1 MDDRSQDSAHPLQS
15 LVPDERVL
23 RDELVTRWAGFYDLL
38 LADSAATVTAVQL
51 DGDATAPVMSG
62 TAAELMA
69 AGEAAGAG
77 TSPWAVIAPIRPEI
91 QVVDVDRCADRVLQP
106 LLDAADT
113 VGASLAHLTE
123 SGTPN
128 SVHLGVTLPSRAARR
143 EFTRRVSEIRAWAGE
158 TQTTVDLRSRLDGLR
173 LPGSAP
179 LKPGGGVCWPTDTDG
194 RRMTAIAAYRRLAD
208 ALNQPHVDAGEP
220 LPSPA
225 PMVWDDVDETD
236 AGELAVVAPRAYRAP
251 TRMTREQFKT
261 LTVSPRRGR
270 RSHAALAGAWVLWRL
285 GVRSWRAAARY
296 YAIYPCFEK
305 WRERDAHARARGR
318 NLEPGWVSWCQR
330 HWQDI
335 ARRARAYRPETASLH
350 EPRISEAL
358 AEVNQWDDPDLVAA
372 AVAVIRHRFSDGY
385 GLTRPVGVR
394 DLASWLGFSEET
406 ARRRLQGLAERGL
419 LAVVKP
425 HNRETAPHEA
435 TVWTLSTPAA
445 VYRSSVSHDV
455 TSPQGMALTL
465 HPCWVALGQTARL
478 VYTQLSPTPV
488 PAAALS
494 AQTGLP
500 TGTRHHGLLRLLHT
514 LCDQGLATRSGQG
527 RATRWLIGPAGLDDA
542 PAAGAGRAARER
554 VQSRVILDRDVWHAR
569 GRDVVSRALHRRA
582 GARAMQRRR
591 PRRAST
597 AQGGSQL
604 ALVHPVNGPAAHG
617 RSPQRRTA
625 RLARSRGLPT
635 REPPTLAGG

>member
-15 LVPDERVL
+15 LAPDERVL

-38 LADSAATVTAVQL
+38 LADAAATITAVQL
-51 DGDATAPVMSG
+51 AGDGATTPVMSG

-128 SVHLGVTLPSRAARR
+128 SVHVGVTLPSRAARR
-143 EFTRRVSEIRAWAGE
+143 EFARRVSEIRTWAGE

-194 RRMTAIAAYRRLAD
+194 QRITAIAAYRRLAE

-225 PMVWDDVDETD
+225 VAPTVWDDIDDTD

-261 LTVSPRRGR
+261 LSVSPRQGR

-335 ARRARAYRPETASLH
+335 ARRARAYRPATATLH
-350 EPRISEAL
+350 EPGISEAL

-372 AVAVIRHRFSDGY
+372 AVAVVRHRFSDGY

-425 HNRETAPHEA
+425 HNRQTAPHEA
-435 TVWTLSTPAA
+435 TVWALTTPAA
-445 VYRSSVSHDV
+445 TYRSSVSHDV
-455 TSPQGMALTL
+455 TSPPGLTLVL

-478 VYTQLSPTPV
+478 VFSHLSATPS
-488 PAAALS
+488 PAAALAS
-494 AQTGLP
+494 QTGLP
-500 TGTRHHGLLRLLHT
+500 LGTRHHGLLRVLHT
-514 LCDQGLATRSGQG
+514 LRDQGLAARSGHG
-527 RATRWLIGPAGLDDA
+527 RATRWLIGPCGLDDA
-542 PAAGAGRAARER
+542 PAAAAGRAARER

-582 GARAMQRRR
+582 RARATERRR
-591 PRRAST
+591 VRRAST
-597 AQGGSQL
+597 AERGSQL
-604 ALVHPVNGPAAHG
+604 ALVHAVNTASVHSDNTPAW
-617 RSPQRRTA
+617 SPRRRA
-625 RLARSRGLPT
+625 VRLARSPDRHP
-635 REPPTLAGG
+635 